1 MADLNS
7 LINQLPIDAIASRL
21 GTDPETARQAV
32 SAALPAL
39 LGGMEANAADEA
51 GDASLTRAIGQHS
64 PALVEGGVN
73 IDDVDVADGEAIT
86 RHVFGG
92 NTDAVA
98 AALGSTGGSGVT
110 SGLMS
115 KLLPMLAPIVM
126 SYLASR
132 LMGGG
137 GSGSGRS
144 GSSSGGG
151 VGDIL
156 GQILGGGG
164 GGSASAGGVL
174 SDVLGGLLGGGRR

>member
-1 MADLNS
+1 MVDLNS
-7 LINQLPIDAIASRL
+7 LINELPIDASAARL
-21 GTDPETARQAV
+21 GTDPDTARQAV

-39 LGGMEANAADEA
+39 LGGMEANAADPD
-51 GDASLTRAIGQHS
+51 GDASLTRAVGQHS
-64 PALVEGGVN
+64 PALVQGGVD
-73 IDDVDVADGEAIT
+73 IDDVDTADGEAIT
-86 RHVFGG
+86 RHVFGTK
-92 NTDAVA
+92 TDAVA

-110 SGLMS
+110 SGLMG

-137 GSGSGRS
+137 SDAK

-164 GGSASAGGVL
+164 GSASAGSVV